1 MTEEF
6 ESEQSFPEDY
16 YKYDTRNF
24 KKFLDEFANDIRKG
38 YNQSF
43 RHQISNIKKTEGMR
57 IIVCGMGGSG
67 IAAMLMQTYLED
79 EPIDFELANSYGIS
93 GKLTSKDLVILSSYS
108 GNTEEVIS
116 CYRQA
121 RRIGSQVIIIASGG
135 KLEEL
140 AGMGRLPLI
149 KLPKEYPPRAALG
162 LMFFTLL
169 RLLQDLAIIS
179 DKSDEVDS
187 LTETFTGKNFNEFG
201 VNLSE
206 KLNGKIPI
214 IYSSNIFYP
223 VAYRWKTQLNENAK
237 TLAFSNQISEMNHNE
252 LNGFE
257 NKNGIFHVVLITTD
271 EDISR
276 IRKRTGLVK
285 EILQKNGVD
294 VTELHVKGSRLN
306 KIFTAVLAGDYTSY
320 YLALRYGIDPYPV
333 DTIEKFKRDLG
344 PFI

>member
-1 MTEEF
+1 MSEEPD
-6 ESEQSFPEDY
+6 SFPEDY
-16 YKYDTRNF
+16 YKYDTRKF

-38 YNQSF
+38 YSESF
-43 RHQISNIKKTEGMR
+43 RNQVSEIKKTEGMR
-57 IIVCGMGGSG
+57 TIVCGMGGSG
-67 IAAMLMQTYLED
+67 IAAMLMKTYLED
-79 EPIDFELANSYGIS
+79 EPIDFEIINSYRIP

-108 GNTEEVIS
+108 GNTEEIIS

-121 RRIGSQVIIIASGG
+121 RRIGCQVIIMTSGG

-140 AGMGRLPLI
+140 ARMGRLPLI
-149 KLPKEYPPRAALG
+149 KLHKEYPPRAALG
-162 LMFFTLL
+162 LMFFSLL

-179 DKSDEVDS
+179 DKSDEVDA

-201 VNLSE
+201 INLSE

-214 IYSSNIFYP
+214 IYSSNVFYP

-237 TLAFSNQISEMNHNE
+237 TLAFSNEIPEMNHNE

-276 IRKRTGLVK
+276 IRKRMTLIK
-285 EILQKNGVD
+285 EMLQKSGVD
-294 VTELHVKGSRLN
+294 VTELHVKGPRLN

-320 YLALRYGIDPYPV
+320 YLALRYGLDPFPV
-333 DTIEKFKRDLG
+333 DTIEKFKRDMG